1 MLINSRVCEGK
12 ILINIDQW
20 SGLYIA
26 FSSSG
31 FHLNLHTI
39 AEQEKDTELEN
50 IAKFRPTFKQALQRQ
65 DTVLLS
71 PRVYAKWWLTSSR
84 LKDYHTHIVG
94 MLTFKLKKILIFN
107 LFMKK

>member
-12 ILINIDQW
+12 ILINIDQR

-50 IAKFRPTFKQALQRQ
+50 IAKSGPTFKQTLQRQ
-65 DTVLLS
+65 DTETVLLS
-71 PRVYAKWWLTSSR
+71 PRIYVKWWLISSR
-84 LKDYHTHIVG
+84 LMDPHCWNAYIQA
-94 MLTFKLKKILIFN
+94 FN